1 MTKEK
6 TQIID
11 VIEWHSIFRDLIKNF
26 WVVILTGIIA
36 FLGIFI
42 AEHSV
47 YSPEYTSSATLV
59 IRAKN
64 GSTGVYTN
72 LEASAEMANIYTKV
86 FTQNTMKNLAA
97 ENVGYESFNG
107 EISTSVH
114 SSTNLMTISVTS
126 ENPETA
132 YVLLD
137 SVLEVY
143 PQVSDAVFAN
153 GVIDVLVSP
162 EMPTSPSNTI
172 SSSRRILLSLLA
184 AMAMFGVIAVFSFL
198 RGTVKNEKIFLKKI
212 DGYLLGTISHEK
224 RPKAL
229 WSRIIGKK
237 RALLT
242 DTAFSSLKFSE
253 DYQHIATKME
263 YMRKNSGNKVF
274 TVTSVA
280 ENEGKS
286 TTSANLALALAE
298 RGYNVVLM
306 DMDMRKPSMHKI
318 FDCREKI
325 NADFSQVLSRK
336 IKPSD
341 YRFLRY
347 KKTSLFL
354 AVTRKPCSDVSEWL
368 GSGVV
373 KTCIDSIKQKAD
385 FIIMDTPPTSVCAD
399 AMGMIKLSDK
409 AILVVRTDCVEVAD
423 INDTIMTIHNIGG
436 SFAGCIL
443 NDVYNPFTLF
453 GQMGEDVRSGGYYR
467 YGAGKAYKKGYQKKA
482 LLENMLDAD
491 SLATNDND

>member
-1 MTKEK
+1 MNKEK

-11 VIEWHSIFRDLIKNF
+11 VIEWHSIFRDLIRNF

-36 FLGIFI
+36 FLGIYI

-72 LEASAEMANIYTKV
+72 LEASAEMADIYTKV
-86 FTQNTMKNLAA
+86 FTQNTMKKLAA
-97 ENVGYESFNG
+97 ENAGYESFDG
-107 EISTSVH
+107 EINASVH
-114 SSTNLMTISVTS
+114 SSTNLMTLSVTS
-126 ENPETA
+126 DKPETS
-132 YVLLD
+132 YILLD

-143 PQVSDAVFAN
+143 PQVSDAVFSN
-153 GVIDVLVSP
+153 GVIDVLASP

-184 AMAMFGVIAVFSFL
+184 SIAMFGVIVVFSFL
-198 RGTVKNEKIFLKKI
+198 RGTIKNEKLFLKKI
-212 DGYLLGTISHEK
+212 DSHLLGTVSHEK
-224 RPKAL
+224 RPWMF
-229 WSRIIGKK
+229 WSRLMGKK

-263 YMRKNSGNKVF
+263 YMRKNNGSKVF
-274 TVTSVA
+274 TITSVA

-286 TTSANLALALAE
+286 TTCANLALALAN
-298 RGYNVVLM
+298 RGYNVVLI

-318 FDCREKI
+318 FECREKI

-336 IKPSD
+336 MEPRD

-354 AVTRKPCSDVSEWL
+354 AVTRKPCSDISEWL

-373 KTCIDSIKQKAD
+373 KTCIDSIKAKAD
-385 FIIMDTPPTSVCAD
+385 FVLIDTPPTSVCAD
-399 AMGMIKLSDK
+399 AMGIMKLSDK
-409 AILVVRTDCVEVAD
+409 AILVVRTDCVDAAD
-423 INDTIMTIHNIGG
+423 INDTIMTVRNIDG
-436 SFAGCIL
+436 SLAGCIL

-453 GQMGEDVRSGGYYR
+453 GQMGEDTRGDGYYR

-482 LLENMLDAD
+482 LLENMLEEETL
-491 SLATNDND
+491 STNDND